1 MSADASAPSSAARPA
16 SLPARGV
23 VLLARAG
30 AALSALL
37 VLVMLAIVCYAVLQ
51 RYVLHTPLLWGDEVL
66 GHVLVLFVMLGVAEV
81 LLRKEHIAMDVLSS
95 RAGPRLAGWLALWAD
110 LAVLAFA
117 AVLGWSTW
125 RSVRFAYEFGSYTVG
140 HIEIAT
146 WIPQLPVLAGSVLLA
161 LVALTRLLGGARRR
175 ASR

>member
-1 MSADASAPSSAARPA
+1 MSADGTAGSEVARA
-16 SLPARGV
+16 TSLPARGV
-23 VLLARAG
+23 VLLVRAC

-66 GHVLVLFVMLGVAEV
+66 GHLLVLFVMLGVADV
-81 LLRKEHIAMDVLSS
+81 LLGKGHIAMDVVSS
-95 RAGPRLAGWLALWAD
+95 RVGPRLGGWLALWAD

-125 RSVRFAYEFGSYTVG
+125 KSVRFAYEFGSYTVG

-146 WIPQLPVLAGSVLLA
+146 WIPQLPVLAGSALLA
-161 LVALTRLLGGARRR
+161 LVALARILGSVRRR
-175 ASR
+175 GPR